1 MTKYDIKYII
11 RKILIYSGV
20 AFVLMFV
27 KSCDVKADSV
37 CLNNQTQWLQSD
49 YTLNSDS
56 LDLEYFYGRPFNNC
70 GEYVKVQ
77 IPVRFSKANINIDPS
92 NVQYDTNYLSG
103 QYRLDLSN
111 GDSYYGRLVD
121 GYLEFYVRAKI
132 GDIVLFP
139 KHLSLRLPVIGDTY
153 MTISRYIQAY
163 SIDSDNSN
171 VVSSVNNV
179 NNSINEVNNSINND
193 NVDNQQSSE
202 FFINFDSNVDGSLV
216 TLIKKPID
224 IVNSFY
230 NTCEPIV
237 FHIPKLDIDLT
248 IPCISSINNGF
259 TSVIFPIARIIINGL
274 LCYRLIL
281 AFIDVIN
288 KLKDPNNSDLEVVDL

>member
-20 AFVLMFV
+20 ALILMFV
-27 KSCDVKADSV
+27 KSCNVKADSV
-37 CLNNQTQWLQSD
+37 CIQATWLGDDVRLTSGETNTA
-49 YTLNSDS
+49 YT
-56 LDLEYFYGRPFNNC
+56 YGRFMGQC
-70 GEYVKVQ
+70 GSKVKIQ
-77 IPVRFSKANINIDPS
+77 IPIMFSTINTIPFENSSSIFRIDL
-92 NVQYDTNYLSG
+92 TNG
-103 QYRLDLSN
+103 ET
-111 GDSYYGRLVD
+111 YYGELKN
-121 GYLEFYVRAKI
+121 GYLEFDNVRVNGNPAVSNLYVRYTQQGGNDWLLVSK
-132 GDIVLFP
+132 
-139 KHLSLRLPVIGDTY
+139 
-153 MTISRYIQAY
+153 YIQ
-163 SIDSDNSN
+163 IFTIEDSNTIN
-171 VVSSVNNV
+171 NNINNV
-179 NNSINEVNNSINND
+179 NNSVNEVNNSINND
-193 NVDNQQSSE
+193 NVDNQQSSD
-202 FFINFDSNVDGSLV
+202 FFTNFNSNVDGSLV

-237 FHIPKLDIDLT
+237 FHIPKFDIDLT